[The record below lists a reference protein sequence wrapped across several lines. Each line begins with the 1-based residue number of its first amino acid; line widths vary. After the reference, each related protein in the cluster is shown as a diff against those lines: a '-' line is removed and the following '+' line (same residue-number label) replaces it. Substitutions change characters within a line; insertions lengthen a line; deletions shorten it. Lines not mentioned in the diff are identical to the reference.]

1 MYSDLQTT
9 NLNGLKVA
17 YRVQGDGDD
26 VLMIHG
32 WASSSRMWQ
41 SLMGALAPRFR
52 CWALDLPGFGDSD
65 KPTNGWYSI
74 QTYVEL
80 ARDFMAA
87 HEMHQPDLLGH
98 SMGGM
103 IALSLAAESPAAL
116 RRLVAINPV
125 VTGRTPVVRLLS
137 ETPLSRHML
146 ALGKW
151 MWPVTTSD
159 VFGWW
164 PGQNSAAHVK
174 RTREEW
180 AQTPPAAAMSS
191 LKAIGRH
198 NVAQCLPHI
207 TAPTLI
213 ILGSHDLTAPNAEGR
228 LAARCIPGAELAVL
242 RAGHLPTDDQPEK
255 TNALIDGFLGTNP
268 RRNESG

>member
-1 MYSDLQTT
+1 MVSDLQTT

-103 IALSLAAESPAAL
+103 IALSLAADTPDAL

-125 VTGRTPVVRLLS
+125 VTGRTPIMRLLS
-137 ETPLSRHML
+137 EARLSRHML

-159 VFGWW
+159 VFRWW
-164 PGQNSAAHVK
+164 PGPNQAAHVK

-180 AQTPPAAAMSS
+180 GQTPPAAAMST

-198 NVAQCLPHI
+198 DLTERLPRI
-207 TAPTLI
+207 AAPTLI
-213 ILGSHDLTAPNAEGR
+213 ILGSHDLTAPNTEGR
-228 LAARCIPGAELAVL
+228 MAARRIPGAELAVL
-242 RAGHLPTDDQPEK
+242 RAGHLPTDDVPEE
-255 TNALIDGFLGTNP
+255 TNTLIDRFLAGNL

>member
-1 MYSDLQTT
+1 MVSDLQTT

-17 YRVQGDGDD
+17 YRVQGDGRD

-32 WASSSRMWQ
+32 WASSGRMWQ
-41 SLMGALAPRFR
+41 SLMGALVPGFR

-74 QTYVEL
+74 QSYVEL

-87 HEMHQPDLLGH
+87 RGLRQPDVIGH

-103 IALSLAAESPAAL
+103 IALSLAAESPDAM

-125 VTGRTPVVRLLS
+125 VTGRMPLGRLLS
-137 ETPLSRHML
+137 ETPLSRHL
-146 ALGKW
+146 LGLGKW
-151 MWPVTTSD
+151 MWPLTTSD

-164 PGQNSAAHVK
+164 PGQNLAAHVK

-180 AQTPPAAAMSS
+180 GQTPSAAAMST
-191 LKAIGRH
+191 LKAMSRH
-198 NVAQCLPHI
+198 DLSERLPRI
-207 TAPTLI
+207 AAPTLI
-213 ILGSHDLTAPNAEGR
+213 ILGSRDFTAPNAEGR
-228 LAARCIPGAELAVL
+228 LAARRIPGAKLAVL
-242 RAGHLPTDDQPEK
+242 RAGHLPTDDAPEE
-255 TNALIDGFLGTNP
+255 TNALIDGFLAANL
-268 RRNESG
+268 RRNDSG

>member
-1 MYSDLQTT
+1 MVSDLQTT

-17 YRVQGDGDD
+17 YRVQGDGRD
-26 VLMIHG
+26 VLLIHG
-32 WASSSRMWQ
+32 WASSGRMWQ

-74 QTYVEL
+74 QAYVEL

-87 HEMHQPDLLGH
+87 HGMRRPDVLGH

-103 IALSLAAESPAAL
+103 IALSLAAESPHAL

-125 VTGRTPVVRLLS
+125 VTGRTPIMRLLS

-151 MWPVTTSD
+151 MWPLTTSD

-164 PGQNSAAHVK
+164 PGQNLAAHVQ

-180 AQTPPAAAMSS
+180 GQTPPAAAMSI

-198 NVAQCLPHI
+198 NLAERLPRI
-207 TAPTLI
+207 AAPTLI
-213 ILGSHDLTAPNAEGR
+213 ILGRHDLTAPNAEGR
-228 LAARCIPGAELAVL
+228 LAARCIPGFLA
-242 RAGHLPTDDQPEK
+242 RLP
-255 TNALIDGFLGTNP
+255 
-268 RRNESG
+268 